1 MAFTQK
7 EKIIIIARLQAYL
20 SEFSKEPHLYELCEK
35 INKTIHPL
43 MNETVAGLELKP
55 IRVLLEEFRTF
66 SGQDAVSMFDVLLVE
81 KRLKTIGQLRKQ
93 AITANKPLDLSEY
106 HDGLSQVPIKLYS
119 WQSVISQFSRMIDEF
134 DAAESSYEYLTHL
147 SRDFFGNAHKG
158 FRPPLFPDLTDTII
172 RELITR
178 GLVSSMNAADLID
191 DINRIR
197 QFTAMQSRQNREKI
211 FSGDLPVDSF
221 LKMGHDAYQFLE
233 EYRVSSHLKKNI
245 DVCSYLILWD
255 GPGKARFLKKFAE
268 MAPVEKNLELC
279 MACTGVH
286 PEKSQRNW
294 LLMADLEIEKDLKG
308 FRETMKLI
316 EENRFVYEFLYVIN
330 FEGSLETPI
339 SKGWKAVFEKIK
351 SDKEILVPE
360 PAEQSCKPAQK
371 LSKPA
376 QKPLHPVCDTALS
389 NTHLSKQQP
398 LSTASIMDETVS
410 YIPDESSD
418 MDIDDL
424 SAMDELSAMDKKTS
438 FEDQIVQEH
447 STWNKYLKP
456 FLSENLLGILGAALL
471 MLAWLCISIWV
482 WNKGQY
488 YRLLTG
494 ALPMYFTSVA
504 LAYISRFFYKNL
516 HKGVSPKAP
525 ALFATICVL
534 SIPFNYLIA
543 LSMFYLDKTIGP
555 VAGTGLGILYAITLF
570 ALIGRW
576 IKDSIGFNPGL
587 YLIIINTILFLPG
600 FSLYA
605 GAHML
610 PAAITIIMFAT
621 FFVYGYTIHAVL
633 KKDQSKHWFR
643 TLLFGVNYLLTLFI
657 CCVYY
662 RIIPDAG
669 SMAILLQLIALGI
682 IFFGQQERIY
692 KQLILTSVL
701 SVLGIL
707 LSFKSVL
714 PVTPFCLLL
723 SAALWL
729 LYKKYLRAA
738 LLDNIIT
745 AHIFCFFASIVFEI
759 KDVFLPSGRLFISS
773 MILSAAVSLVCAVLY
788 EKKYSKTAI
797 QSISYLIFPVL
808 LSFQATLFLKF
819 FNGWAGFLIM
829 MILSFFV
836 FVYGYIRYAKHYLR
850 TLWFLNLGAM
860 LIVPCLGLLFMHR
873 FDAALM
879 SFAFMGLVWTLA
891 SIKLKDALAH
901 VHKTAVS
908 LIISM
913 IAMAV
918 FIFACLVFYFEPP
931 NLTMIMVLAFISL
944 LVSLSLSAKN
954 TMSQLPVYLIFSVS
968 CVFGMVAYKATGI
981 QMKTGLGT
989 GVASLGFLYASHLFK
1004 KHGIWQSKSF
1014 DTIFNRELP
1023 LRSKQFLS
1031 FPFEL
1036 AGWAMALIA
1045 CIKVCS
1051 HYTLLNSGP
1060 HHFSFF
1066 ALKIVLTLLIVS
1078 FVFYYF
1084 VIKYN
1089 FKQTGFIVFLP
1100 AILIFCSASSYVPA
1114 ILQPLWLV
1122 LCLFIYDIW
1131 SRTVKIKVDHEASLK
1146 SPIVYMNTFFNH
1158 AGAVLGFLFYVY
1170 YTAFVPESFWN
1181 KHLLFAS
1188 VTMVC
1193 AYMHKT
1199 LIVRKYKRYS
1209 HLILLHLIIL
1219 ITFGYVLFKQDAIVN
1234 AVQQSSGMFL
1244 YQAGSDFLKL
1254 LILAG
1259 LIFFIPGFSFER
1271 SKNKIAKYYSDV
1283 FHTWLFG
1290 VACVFSFCVSVPFF
1304 YGFYGSLSP
1313 VFLNSLLY
1321 IVIAGYFLIHAGNRY
1336 FKTAFLYIAKAFVC
1350 VYAGLL
1356 LMFEPLA
1363 GLIFGFT
1370 VFALL
1375 EALLC
1380 LGIKHKV
1387 TRPMESNTGDIHINY
1402 LNRLAKSAEVF
1413 VHIALVFHLIQ
1424 FMRLFQAPPGV
1435 LLYLIIPYTVFCY
1448 RRLYKPYLGYLAVG
1462 IFAYANGFVA
1472 MGFHDF
1478 FIKNNLN
1485 TSHLLSISAMF
1496 TIFVF
1501 LVYNKVAAAQ
1511 RREVEI

>member
-1 MAFTQK
+1 MAFTQE
-7 EKIIIIARLQAYL
+7 EKIIIIAQLQAYL
-20 SEFSKEPHLYELCEK
+20 SEFSKEPHFHELCEK

-43 MNETVAGLELKP
+43 MNETVAELELKP
-55 IRVLLEEFRTF
+55 IRVLLEEFKTF
-66 SGQDAVSMFDVLLVE
+66 SGEEAVSMFDVLLVE
-81 KRLKTIGQLRKQ
+81 KRLKAIEQLRQ
-93 AITANKPLDLSEY
+93 EAITANQPLDLSEY
-106 HDGLSQVPIKLYS
+106 HDGFSRVPVKPYS
-119 WQSVISQFSRMIDEF
+119 WQAVISQFSRMMDEF
-134 DAAESSYEYLTHL
+134 DAAEATYESLTHL

-158 FRPPLFPDLTDTII
+158 VRPPLFPELTDTII
-172 RELITR
+172 RELVTR

-211 FSGDLPVDSF
+211 FSGDLPADSF
-221 LKMGHDAYQFLE
+221 LEMGHDAYQFLE
-233 EYRVSSHLKKNI
+233 EYRVSNHLKKNI
-245 DVCSYLILWD
+245 DICIYLILWD

-268 MAPVEKNLELC
+268 TAPSEKNLELC
-279 MACTGVH
+279 LACTGVH
-286 PEKSQRNW
+286 PEKSKKDW
-294 LLMADLEIEKDLKG
+294 LLGADLEIEKDLNG
-308 FRETMKLI
+308 LRETMRLI

-330 FEGSLETPI
+330 FEGCLETPI
-339 SKGWKAVFEKIK
+339 SKRWKAVFEKIK
-351 SDKEILVPE
+351 SEKEILIPKS
-360 PAEQSCKPAQK
+360 AEQPCKPTEK
-371 LSKPA
+371 LSKPS
-376 QKPLHPVCDTALS
+376 QKPLHPVPHTALS
-389 NTHLSKQQP
+389 NVHLSKKHP
-398 LSTASIMDETVS
+398 LPTASVMDEAVP
-410 YIPDESSD
+410 YIPDGSSD
-418 MDIDDL
+418 MDID
-424 SAMDELSAMDKKTS
+424 ELSAVDKPLS
-438 FEDQIVQEH
+438 FEDRIVQEH

-494 ALPMYFTSVA
+494 ALPMYFTSIV

-525 ALFATICVL
+525 ALFAVICVL

-543 LSMFYLDKTIGP
+543 LSMFYLGKIIGP
-555 VAGTGLGILYAITLF
+555 AAGTGLGILYAITLF

-587 YLIIINTILFLPG
+587 YLSIINTLLFLPG
-600 FSLYA
+600 FAVYA
-605 GAHML
+605 GTRIL
-610 PAAITIIMFAT
+610 PAAITIIVFAT
-621 FFVYGYTIHAVL
+621 FFIYGYTIHAVS
-633 KKDQSKHWFR
+633 KKDQSKHRFR

-662 RIIPDAG
+662 KIIPDAG
-669 SMAILLQLIALGI
+669 SMAVLLQLIALGI
-682 IFFGQQERIY
+682 ILFGQQERIY

-707 LSFKSVL
+707 ISFKSVL

-723 SAALWL
+723 SAASWL
-729 LYKKYLRAA
+729 LYKKHIRAA
-738 LLDNIIT
+738 RLDDIIT
-745 AHIFCFFASIVFEI
+745 AHIFLFFASIVFEL
-759 KDVFLPSGRLFISS
+759 KDIFLPTGNLFICGV
-773 MILSAAVSLVCAVLY
+773 IFSAAVSLVFAVLY

-797 QSISYLIFPVL
+797 QSISYLILPVL
-808 LSFQATLFLKF
+808 LSFPAILFLKL
-819 FNGWAGFLIM
+819 FNGWAGFSIM
-829 MILSFFV
+829 MILSFSV
-836 FVYGYIRYAKHYLR
+836 FVYGYIRYAEHYLR

-860 LIVPCLGLLFMHR
+860 LIVPCLGLLSIHR

-879 SFAFMGLVWTLA
+879 SFAFMGLVWTLV
-891 SIKLKDALAH
+891 SIRLKDALAH

-908 LIISM
+908 LISSIP
-913 IAMAV
+913 AMAA
-918 FIFACLVFYFEPP
+918 FICACLVFHFEPP
-931 NLTMIMVLAFISL
+931 GLTVIMVLAFISL
-944 LVSLSLSAKN
+944 LVSLSLAAKN
-954 TMSQLPVYLIFSVS
+954 TMSQLPVYLIFLVTG
-968 CVFGMVAYKATGI
+968 VFGLVAYKVTGI

-989 GVASLGFLYASHLFK
+989 GVASLGFLYAAHLFE
-1004 KHGIWQSKSF
+1004 KHGIWQSESF

-1031 FPFEL
+1031 GPFEL

-1045 CIKVCS
+1045 CIKVCF
-1051 HYTLLNSGP
+1051 HYTVLNSGSY
-1060 HHFSFF
+1060 HFSFF
-1066 ALKIVLTLLIVS
+1066 ALKLVLTLLIVS
-1078 FVFYYF
+1078 CVFYYF

-1089 FKQTGFIVFLP
+1089 FKRTGFIIFLP
-1100 AILIFCSASSYVPA
+1100 AILIFCSVSSCIPA

-1122 LCLFIYDIW
+1122 FCLFIYDTW
-1131 SRTVKIKVDHEASLK
+1131 SRTVKINVTHEASLK
-1146 SPIVYMNTFFNH
+1146 TPIMYMNAFFSH
-1158 AGAVLGFLFYVY
+1158 AGAVLGFLFYAY
-1170 YTAFVPESFWN
+1170 YTAFVPEFFWN
-1181 KHLLFAS
+1181 TYLLFAS
-1188 VTMVC
+1188 VSMVC

-1199 LIVRKYKRYS
+1199 LILRKYKKYS
-1209 HLILLHLIIL
+1209 HLILLHLMIL
-1219 ITFGYVLFKQDAIVN
+1219 ITLGYGLF
-1234 AVQQSSGMFL
+1234 QQSSGVFS
-1244 YQAGSDFLKL
+1244 YQAGPDFLKL

-1259 LIFFIPGFSFER
+1259 LIFFIPAFTFEK

-1290 VACVFSFCVSVPFF
+1290 VAFVFSLCISVPFL
-1304 YGFYGSLSP
+1304 YGFYESLRP
-1313 VFLNSLLY
+1313 GFLNSLPC
-1321 IVIAGYFLIHAGNRY
+1321 IVIAGYVLIHAGNRY
-1336 FKTAFLYIAKAFVC
+1336 FKTAFLSAAKAFMC

-1356 LMFEPLA
+1356 LVYEPLA

-1387 TRPMESNTGDIHINY
+1387 TRPMESNSSNINY
-1402 LNRLAKSAEVF
+1402 LNRLAQSAEVF

-1424 FMRLFQAPPGV
+1424 SMRLFQAPPGV
-1435 LLYLIIPYTVFCY
+1435 LLYLLIPYTVFCY

-1478 FIKNNLN
+1478 FIKNDLN

-1511 RREVEI
+1511 RTEVEI